1 MHRMPG
7 IEMDRASSAAL
18 GSVDDTCV
26 DPMLTT
32 CGPIARYTN
41 RAPVRSTP
49 YGVDIA
55 CALFKT
61 EGGSLGTRGRLEFH
75 DGL

>member
-1 MHRMPG
+1 MPE
-7 IEMDRASSAAL
+7 IEMGRASSATL

-26 DPMLTT
+26 DHMLTT
-32 CGPIARYTN
+32 CGPSARYTN

-61 EGGSLGTRGRLEFH
+61 EGGSLGTRGRLVSH
-75 DGL
+75 DEL